1 MTLMNLPSERKRRF
15 LPEGAGPFIRLRLI
29 EALGAG
35 LTLLGVAFFLALAT
49 FDRGD
54 PSFNLATPQQPHNLF
69 GMTGAYTA
77 DFLLQSIGLSAWLLA
92 FIVTIWGLRL
102 TRRHAIN
109 AERETL
115 SVTKGDTVRVMR
127 GEDKGKEGKVIR
139 VLTKKGRIVI
149 EGVNI
154 VKKHR
159 KARNANEQSA
169 IIDMPAPLHVSNVML
184 LDPKSGAPTRTR
196 RRIDTDGTKERI
208 SVKSGD
214 AIPRNR

>member
-1 MTLMNLPSERKRRF
+1 MRK
-15 LPEGAGPFIRLRLI
+15 LRHQKTM
-29 EALGAG
+29 G
-35 LTLLGVAFFLALAT
+35 
-49 FDRGD
+49 
-54 PSFNLATPQQPHNLF
+54 S
-69 GMTGAYTA
+69 
-77 DFLLQSIGLSAWLLA
+77 
-92 FIVTIWGLRL
+92 RL

-109 AERETL
+109 AEREQL
-115 SVTKGDTVRVMR
+115 PVTKGDVVRVVR
-127 GEDKGKEGKVIR
+127 GDDKGKEGKVIR
-139 VLTKKGRIVI
+139 VLAKASRVVI

-154 VKKHR
+154 VKRHR
-159 KARNANEQSA
+159 KARTADEKSG